1 MLITLIKKIA
11 NANST
16 NKKIT
21 NANNANKEIINANNA
36 NEKILMVIVLIIT
49 IQVLLKRAQ

>member
-1 MLITLIKKIA
+1 MA